1 MTEKEALL
9 QKIKALADRGEG
21 GERESAAALL
31 EKLMN
36 KYGISEEELNRER
49 AQDYFFPYSQE
60 TERRLLNQII
70 YMVTGAGGYG
80 CVGSWSGRKRKKI
93 GTTCTAAQKLE
104 IEAYFAFYRAA
115 MEKELEVFYS
125 AFASKNGLYPP
136 DSLVKPRDYADLTE
150 EEIEI
155 AARAGMMAAG
165 MEKHH
170 FRKQISDGTI

>member
-21 GERESAAALL
+21 GERENAATLL

-36 KYGISEEELNRER
+36 KYGISEEELDRER

-60 TERRLLNQII
+60 TERRLLIQIV
-70 YMVTGAGGYG
+70 YMVTGEGGFG

-93 GTTCTAAQKLE
+93 GATCTAAQKLE
-104 IEAYFAFYRAA
+104 IEAYYAFYRVA

-125 AFASKNGLYPP
+125 AFALKNNLYPP
-136 DSLVKPRDYADLTE
+136 DSLVKPRHIDDLTP
-150 EEIEI
+150 EEIEKVEK
-155 AARAGMMAAG
+155 AGMMAAG
-165 MEKHH
+165 MERND
-170 FRKQISDGTI
+170 FRKQLTAGTL